1 MSASS
6 GFSID
11 SSAPDTL
18 AVSGALLF
26 ANAAQALSQLRAA
39 LPRGQMGNLNLNLA
53 GLDSAD
59 SAGLACVLALMS
71 DVRSRGGTLRVQAV
85 PDGMLALAQVCAV
98 DKLLLASAA

>member
-1 MSASS
+1 MSASP

-11 SSAPDTL
+11 SSSPDTL

-26 ANAAQALSQLRAA
+26 ANAAQALRQLRAA
-39 LPRGQMGNLNLNLA
+39 LPRGRAVHLDLS

-59 SAGLACVLALMS
+59 SAGLACVLALMA

-98 DKLLLASAA
+98 DELLLDGAV